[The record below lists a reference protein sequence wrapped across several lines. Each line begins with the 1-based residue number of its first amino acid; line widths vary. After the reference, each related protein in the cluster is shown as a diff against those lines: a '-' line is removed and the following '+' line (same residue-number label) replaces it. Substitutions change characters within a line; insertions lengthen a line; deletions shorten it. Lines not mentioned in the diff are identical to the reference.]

1 MWPHHGLNLCPL
13 KLGAQSFNQWMARGV
28 PYSEIF
34 RKKLGFNGRI
44 SIRITGCLE
53 DALGSGGA
61 VVKNPPSNS
70 GHAGDTGLIYVSGRS
85 PGEGNGNP
93 LQYSC
98 LESPM
103 DRGACW
109 ATVHG
114 VAESGTTEHACLRLL
129 TWLERRDKAIGIS
142 EINIWWQKLEGPRS
156 SLGIVL
162 GWGLEGGA
170 MDGSL
175 SEEEMGVCPLLLQ
188 GLGMEEKPARPGF
201 WWERMN
207 REGEPSEPVQ
217 ARARPQPRLLRQWL
231 TSVVSERLPWCLN
244 SKESTCQCRRQ
255 GFDPW
260 SGNILHALEQLSP
273 FTTNTGPVH

>member
-1 MWPHHGLNLCPL
+1 MSVYNLQLFYLLISKLSVDLQQLPFLSTYIDCLDIISFDTIFTIDIIGKGQSQAKLFWIVMPKPNTNHWQSRFRVWVVCFSFFGCQMWPHHGLNLCPL
-13 KLGAQSFNQWMARGV
+13 KRRAQSFNQWMARGV

-129 TWLERRDKAIGIS
+129 TWWLERRDKAIGVS
-142 EINIWWQKLEGPRS
+142 EINIWWQKLEGPGS
-156 SLGIVL
+156 SSGIVL
-162 GWGLEGGA
+162 GWGL
-170 MDGSL
+170 
-175 SEEEMGVCPLLLQ
+175 
-188 GLGMEEKPARPGF
+188 
-201 WWERMN
+201 
-207 REGEPSEPVQ
+207 
-217 ARARPQPRLLRQWL
+217 
-231 TSVVSERLPWCLN
+231 
-244 SKESTCQCRRQ
+244 
-255 GFDPW
+255 
-260 SGNILHALEQLSP
+260 
-273 FTTNTGPVH
+273 